1 MQKGSAIL
9 LLHNDPSIRLNFIL
23 LDIRR
28 SHLLHDIHDS
38 ELAWSRLG
46 APRGLSP
53 GQKILFFY
61 CLREKNMSS
70 IVSVKPV
77 LL

>member
-38 ELAWSRLG
+38 ELA
-46 APRGLSP
+46 
-53 GQKILFFY
+53 
-61 CLREKNMSS
+61 
-70 IVSVKPV
+70 
-77 LL
+77 